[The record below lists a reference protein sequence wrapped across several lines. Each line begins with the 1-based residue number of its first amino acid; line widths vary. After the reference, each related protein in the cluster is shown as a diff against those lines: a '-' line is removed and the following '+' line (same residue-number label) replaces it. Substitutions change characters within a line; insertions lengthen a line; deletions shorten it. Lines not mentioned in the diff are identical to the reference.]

1 MYNGIRIKCKGSE
14 TVSKVSVIVP
24 VYNTENYLSKCLD
37 SLINQTFKNFEVI
50 IVNDGSKDNSQET
63 IDKYTKMHSNFK
75 GYIKENGGLSD
86 ARNYG
91 IKKATGDYIALVD
104 SDDYVDK
111 SFLEKMYGKA
121 ISDNLDIVV
130 CDAVNVYEDGKEEI
144 IKSNHHYTNSD
155 IKNYLV
161 APPTG
166 CIRLYKRSLLLKEKF
181 KKGIL
186 YEDLELV
193 PGLVLQTKKV
203 GFLEEGLYYY
213 LQRSGSIMKQ
223 ANFNEKLLDIFKV
236 LDVNYQK
243 LTKKYSLEVE
253 YLYITNLLRTTTLR
267 FLEYKNTKKYLK
279 QINDIMTKRFPN
291 WMENIYFKKSSK
303 KLQLVCKL
311 AYKKHYFLL
320 RIIKKITNK

>member
-37 SLINQTFKNFEVI
+37 SLINQTFKDFEVI
-50 IVNDGSKDNSQET
+50 IVNDGSTDNSQEI
-63 IDKYTKMHSNFK
+63 IDKYTKKCSNFK

-111 SFLEKMYGKA
+111 SFLEKMHGKA
-121 ISDNLDIVV
+121 INDNLDIVV

-166 CIRLYKRSLLLKEKF
+166 CIRLYKRNLLLKKGF

-186 YEDLELV
+186 YEDLELI
-193 PGLVLQTKKV
+193 PSLVLQTKKI
-203 GFLEEGLYYY
+203 GFVEDGLYYY

-223 ANFNEKLLDIFKV
+223 KTFNEKLLDIFKV
-236 LDVNYQK
+236 LDVNYKK
-243 LTKKYSLEVE
+243 LYKKYPLETE
-253 YLYITNLLRTTTLR
+253 YIYITNLLRTATLR
-267 FLEYKNTKKYLK
+267 FLDYKNTKKYLK
-279 QINDIMTKRFPN
+279 QINSITKERFPN
-291 WMENIYFKKSSK
+291 WQNNMYLKKSSK
-303 KLQLVCKL
+303 KMQIICGL
-311 AYKKHYFLL
+311 AYKKHYTLL
-320 RIIKKITNK
+320 RLIKKIANK

>member
-1 MYNGIRIKCKGSE
+1 MP
-14 TVSKVSVIVP
+14 KVSVIVP
-24 VYNTENYLSKCLD
+24 VYNVENYLKKCLD
-37 SLINQTFKNFEVI
+37 SLASQSFKDFEVI
-50 IVNDGSKDNSQET
+50 IVNDGSPDNSGKI
-63 IDKYTKMHSNFK
+63 IDEYTKKYSNFK
-75 GYIKENGGLSD
+75 GFVKENGGLSD

-91 IKKATGDYIALVD
+91 IKKAKGDYVALVD

-111 SFLEKMYGKA
+111 NFLEKMYTKA
-121 ISDNLDIVV
+121 IEDNLDIVV
-130 CDAVNVYEDGKEEI
+130 CDTINVYEDGNEQI
-144 IKSNHHYTNSD
+144 IKSNLRYSNSN
-155 IKNYLV
+155 IKNYLL

-166 CIRLYKRSLLLKEKF
+166 CIRLYKRKLLLKEGF

-193 PGLVLQTKKV
+193 PGLVLETKKI

-223 ANFNEKLLDIFKV
+223 AKFNEKLLDIFKV

-243 LTKKYSLEVE
+243 LMKKYPLEIE

-267 FLEYKNTKKYLK
+267 FLDYKNTKKHLK

-311 AYKKHYFLL
+311 AYKNHYLL
-320 RIIKKITNK
+320 LKIIKKITNK

>member
-1 MYNGIRIKCKGSE
+1 MYLEKYRGSE
-14 TVSKVSVIVP
+14 IMPKVSVIVP
-24 VYNTENYLSKCLD
+24 VYNVEDYLKKCLD
-37 SLINQTFKNFEVI
+37 SLISQTFSDFEVI
-50 IVNDGSKDNSQET
+50 IVNDGSPDNSQKI
-63 IDKYTKMHSNFK
+63 IDKYTKKYVNFK
-75 GYIKENGGLSD
+75 GFIKENGGLSD

-91 IKKATGDYIALVD
+91 IKKAKGDFVALVD
-104 SDDYVDK
+104 SDDYVAND
-111 SFLEKMYGKA
+111 FLEKMYNKA
-121 ISDNLDIVV
+121 IKDNLDIVV
-130 CDAVNVYEDGKEEI
+130 CDTVNVYEDGRKQL
-144 IKSNHHYTNSD
+144 IKSDLHYSNSN
-155 IKNYLV
+155 IKNYLL

-166 CIRLYKRSLLLKEKF
+166 CIRLYKRNLLLKEEF

-223 ANFNEKLLDIFKV
+223 VKFNEKILDIFKV

-303 KLQLVCKL
+303 KLQLACKL